1 MLMPDQMSLMIAEGR
16 GKITDAH
23 TVEVE
28 LSSGGKRTLKTKY
41 ILLAVGGKPVK
52 APIPGAVSCHFLLP
66 FQSNVPPFFT
76 RDHTAAVADA
86 QCLAATMHMTSFM
99 QEHAITSD
107 DALVLDE
114 IPGSTIVIVG
124 AGYIS
129 VEFSSIYKGL
139 GADVHLMYRKPLPLT
154 GCVHPSA
161 LSLGSPGLHPTC
173 HFRLCLQGLSAQHVW
188 RCCEASGIVHLWIV

>member
-1 MLMPDQMSLMIAEGR
+1 MLMPDQMSPMIAEGR
-16 GKITDAH
+16 GKIIDAH

-28 LSSGGKRTLKTKY
+28 LSSGEKRTLKTKY

-52 APIPGAVSCHFLLP
+52 APIPGAVSSRFLLP
-66 FQSNVPPFFT
+66 FRSYLPSLF
-76 RDHTAAVADA
+76 RDHTAVVADA
-86 QCLAATMHMTSFM
+86 QCFATIMHMVYCM

-161 LSLGSPGLHPTC
+161 LSPGSPGLHTTC
-173 HFRLCLQGLSAQHVW
+173 ITGCACRA
-188 RCCEASGIVHLWIV
+188 

>member
-1 MLMPDQMSLMIAEGR
+1 MI
-16 GKITDAH
+16 
-23 TVEVE
+23 
-28 LSSGGKRTLKTKY
+28 Y
-41 ILLAVGGKPVK
+41 
-52 APIPGAVSCHFLLP
+52 C
-66 FQSNVPPFFT
+66 
-76 RDHTAAVADA
+76 
-86 QCLAATMHMTSFM
+86 M

-154 GCVHPSA
+154 GCAHPSA
-161 LSLGSPGLHPTC
+161 LSPGSPGVHTTYY
-173 HFRLCLQGLSAQHVW
+173 FRLCLQSLSAQHVW
-188 RCCEASGIVHLWIV
+188 RCCEASGIVHLWMG